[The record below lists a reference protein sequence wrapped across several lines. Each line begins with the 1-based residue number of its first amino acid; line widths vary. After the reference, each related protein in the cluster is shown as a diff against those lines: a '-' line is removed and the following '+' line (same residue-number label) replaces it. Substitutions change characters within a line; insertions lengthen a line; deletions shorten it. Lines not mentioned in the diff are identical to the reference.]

1 MRMNDFCAE
10 WEIGGDILSRDIL
23 PTLIW
28 LASDFD
34 FSSKRSMYVCFWLP
48 DKFQAGPILGGAG
61 RHFSMGFGHH
71 RSACNPLPITL
82 RVTWLRDSAATAARY
97 TFALYVRSHTGPWPR
112 RTLPSHKAC
121 GSQTPIPRDSYGTL
135 MSLGRT
141 RRGE

>member
-1 MRMNDFCAE
+1 
-10 WEIGGDILSRDIL
+10 
-23 PTLIW
+23 
-28 LASDFD
+28 
-34 FSSKRSMYVCFWLP
+34 
-48 DKFQAGPILGGAG
+48 
-61 RHFSMGFGHH
+61 MGFGHH

-97 TFALYVRSHTGPWPR
+97 TFA
-112 RTLPSHKAC
+112 RTYARIPARGRAGRFVSHKAC